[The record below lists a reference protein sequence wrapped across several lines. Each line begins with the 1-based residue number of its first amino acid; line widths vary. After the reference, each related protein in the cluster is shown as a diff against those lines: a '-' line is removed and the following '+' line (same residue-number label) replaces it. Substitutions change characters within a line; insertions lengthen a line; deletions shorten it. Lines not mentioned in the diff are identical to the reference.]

1 VADQGGSILMGN
13 RIDAI
18 IARVIA
24 RESAEFTNH
33 PHDSGGPTKYG
44 ITQGALSEYLG
55 RPATVAEVQN
65 IDAVQATEFYWHK
78 QVRQP
83 KFDGIVSISELV
95 GAELIDT
102 GTLTGTPRAGMFLQR
117 CLNALNL
124 RGTHYPDINVDG
136 DCGPRTREALRAYIA
151 RRGGEGERVL
161 VVAMN
166 SLLAGFLIDLAE
178 RRPKDETFVYGW
190 LKERV
195 VEAA

>member
-1 VADQGGSILMGN
+1 MGN

-24 RESAEFTNH
+24 RESSEFTNH
-33 PHDSGGPTKYG
+33 PDDSGGPTKYG

-55 RPATVAEVQN
+55 RPALVADVQTL
-65 IDAVQATEFYWHK
+65 DLAAATEFYWHK

-83 KFDGIVSISELV
+83 KFDAIVSISESI

-124 RGTHYPDINVDG
+124 RGTHYPDIMVDG
-136 DCGPRTREALRAYIA
+136 DCGPRTREALRAYLA
-151 RRGGEGERVL
+151 RRGKEGEGVMVTAL
-161 VVAMN
+161 N
-166 SLLAGFLIDLAE
+166 SLLAGFLIDLAD

-195 VEAA
+195 QEAA